1 MAEFTPQDE
10 LDYMNSISGA
20 WEAADL
26 FLKQDQGYLTRHGSQ
41 RLSIPSI
48 QLNRDQQTLEIWM
61 RSLRQNATV
70 LRSVVE
76 DSQFNADGDDGSL
89 VVFVQ
94 RLTASRNLDKG
105 RRTDEQM
112 LHSMMRDHAITP
124 ATANFMGITQRVY
137 RARARG
143 NMGSEIWPSLHS
155 LVEITTRLHASRL
168 A

>member
-1 MAEFTPQDE
+1 MGDFTPQQE
-10 LDYMNSISGA
+10 LDYMNSISRA

-26 FLKQDQGYLTRHGSQ
+26 FLKQDQGYRDLHSSQ
-41 RLSIPSI
+41 RLSTPSI
-48 QLNRDQQTLEIWM
+48 QLNRNQQTLGLWM

-70 LRSVVE
+70 LQRVVQ
-76 DSQFNADGDDGSL
+76 DSDFNADGEDGSL

-94 RLTASRNLDKG
+94 RLTASRNSDKRG
-105 RRTDEQM
+105 RTDEQM